1 MIALAVKLL
10 LGNLITG
17 NLSALNDG
25 LPAGALSYLA
35 EYLLIR
41 FVYPRVS
48 VIAVSVFGA
57 ALSNAAQ
64 ACIFAAVIRSSA
76 ALAYLPYLV
85 LLGVLSGAVVG
96 TAVHLNLANDS
107 PEGNKEVLKLI
118 KGKYFPYGIHVRDEK
133 AATRDKPIEQ
143 IPAPAEVAICVSQH
157 IGAPAVPVALRRGH
171 GKKRTA
177 GRGSLRRALRKRI
190 CKRFRPGRRR
200 GRTGQPL
207 RRQAEIRAH
216 QKRL

>member
-1 MIALAVKLL
+1 MTARRIAGIAALSALALVSFLIESLFPPLLLPGAKLGLGNIFVLAALFFYGGTGGMIALAVKLL

-17 NLSALNDG
+17 NLSALMYG

-64 ACIFAAVIRSSA
+64 TCIFAAVIRSSA
-76 ALAYLPYLV
+76 ALVYLPYLV

-96 TAVHLNLANDS
+96 TAVY
-107 PEGNKEVLKLI
+107 LI
-118 KGKYFPYGIHVRDEK
+118 
-133 AATRDKPIEQ
+133 
-143 IPAPAEVAICVSQH
+143 
-157 IGAPAVPVALRRGH
+157 L
-171 GKKRTA
+171 
-177 GRGSLRRALRKRI
+177 
-190 CKRFRPGRRR
+190 KRFPRRKQGGSQIDQR
-200 GRTGQPL
+200 
-207 RRQAEIRAH
+207 
-216 QKRL
+216 

>member
-1 MIALAVKLL
+1 MTARRIAGIAALSALALVSFLIESLFPPLLLPGATLGLGNIFVLAALFFYGGTGGMIALAVKLL

-17 NLSALNDG
+17 NLSALMYG
-25 LPAGALSYLA
+25 LPASALSYLA

-96 TAVHLNLANDS
+96 TAVY
-107 PEGNKEVLKLI
+107 LI
-118 KGKYFPYGIHVRDEK
+118 
-133 AATRDKPIEQ
+133 
-143 IPAPAEVAICVSQH
+143 
-157 IGAPAVPVALRRGH
+157 L
-171 GKKRTA
+171 
-177 GRGSLRRALRKRI
+177 
-190 CKRFRPGRRR
+190 KRFPRRKQGGSQIDQR
-200 GRTGQPL
+200 
-207 RRQAEIRAH
+207 
-216 QKRL
+216 